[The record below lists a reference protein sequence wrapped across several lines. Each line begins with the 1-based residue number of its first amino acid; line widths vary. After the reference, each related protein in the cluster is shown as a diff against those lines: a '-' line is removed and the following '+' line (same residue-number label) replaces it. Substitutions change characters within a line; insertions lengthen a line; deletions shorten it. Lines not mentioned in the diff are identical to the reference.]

1 MSAAEFVAGG
11 LRPFFE
17 GFAASSTIGDLDAL
31 ARLYAPSILVA
42 GPNGAHAVTSA
53 DLMRAIPERRQMLDS
68 LGCRRTTLVS
78 LDETALDGRY
88 TLARAQWRW
97 DFEPP
102 GAVPTSLTLPS
113 TFIVDRSGDAPR
125 IVVYVMHQ
133 DLAAV
138 LRQRGLKKN

>member
-1 MSAAEFVAGG
+1 MSATEFPTED
-11 LRPFFE
+11 LRSFFE
-17 GFAASSTIGDLDAL
+17 GFAAASTAGDLDAL
-31 ARLYAPSILVA
+31 ARLYAPTIMIA
-42 GPNGAHAVTSA
+42 GPAGARAVNTA
-53 DLMRAIPERRQMLDS
+53 DMMRAIPERRQMLDS

-102 GAVPTSLTLPS
+102 GAAPTSLTLPS

-133 DLAAV
+133 DLTAV
-138 LRQRGLKKN
+138 LRERGLKN